1 MNTKLILSSM
11 VYEHLDNNQ
20 TIEHIGRSAR
30 KALAGM
36 CARYREFGGFLYNS
50 LVVLILDYGTCL
62 W

>member
-1 MNTKLILSSM
+1 MSTKLILRSM
-11 VYEHLDNNQ
+11 VYQHLDNNQ

-36 CARYREFGGFLYNS
+36 CARYREFGGFL
-50 LVVLILDYGTCL
+50 VVLILDYGTCL